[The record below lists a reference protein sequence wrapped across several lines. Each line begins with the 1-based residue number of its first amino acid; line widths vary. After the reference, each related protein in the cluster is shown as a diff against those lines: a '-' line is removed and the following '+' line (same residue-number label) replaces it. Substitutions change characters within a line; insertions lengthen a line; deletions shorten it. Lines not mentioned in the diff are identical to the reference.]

1 MNIIEPS
8 NQYIFSNN
16 YLEMLDIKVAHSYLF
31 DIYNYWKQFNGFF
44 GMHKDKKLYNKLLA
58 IKNRHFDKLHAE
70 HFEHFFVDKQDFL
83 LSLKSKSYN

>member
-58 IKNRHFDKLHAE
+58 IKIDILISYMQNILNI
-70 HFEHFFVDKQDFL
+70 FL
-83 LSLKSKSYN
+83 